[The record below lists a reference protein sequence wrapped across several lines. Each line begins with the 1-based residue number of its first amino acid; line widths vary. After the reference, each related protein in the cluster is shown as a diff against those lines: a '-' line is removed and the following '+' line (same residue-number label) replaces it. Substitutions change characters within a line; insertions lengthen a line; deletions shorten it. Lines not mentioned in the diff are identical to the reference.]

1 MKSDWTQEW
10 KVFSAEEQ
18 VVGVKHENRE
28 QAFLLMGDRPDF
40 QVTLVRQPTN
50 PRDKNTIKVVRAA
63 TVKGFKVEKQLEHL
77 SRDTAR
83 VLKGG
88 NELDAKPCRVILPYQ
103 DSEYFAFMICVLV
116 KSEQSTQDVAQ
127 VKKTLATPN
136 TSAAKKRLR
145 KDALDDIFDD
155 VFGHLDDPNK

>member
-1 MKSDWTQEW
+1 MTQWKHPKWLRMKSDWTQEW

-50 PRDKNTIKVVRAA
+50 PRDKNAIKVVGAA

-83 VLKGG
+83 VLGG
-88 NELDAKPCRVILPYQ
+88 ETNL
-103 DSEYFAFMICVLV
+103 
-116 KSEQSTQDVAQ
+116 
-127 VKKTLATPN
+127 TPN
-136 TSAAKKRLR
+136 HVGSYCLIRIRSIL
-145 KDALDDIFDD
+145 LS
-155 VFGHLDDPNK
+155 